1 MAFGHTALS
10 AVRRLRG
17 NTHNTQAKRGFT
29 LRNQNKSMYG
39 TGVGTGSGSA
49 IFGNM
54 ASTRR
59 GGTSGSAIFGNLA
72 SRPRFTGQKGY
83 SFNLRSR
90 TSRPTTIRGGTWGSR
105 MRKRNITAAKN
116 VWSARKRS
124 LMSRAE
130 ARDNWMPSYI

>member
-17 NTHNTQAKRGFT
+17 NTQNTQARRGFT
-29 LRNQNKSMYG
+29 LRNQNNPM
-39 TGVGTGSGSA
+39 TGSGSA

-59 GGTSGSAIFGNLA
+59 GSTFANPRS
-72 SRPRFTGQKGY
+72 RFTGQKGY

-90 TSRPTTIRGGTWGSR
+90 ASRPTTIRGGTWGSR

-124 LMSRAE
+124 LMDRAE
-130 ARDNWMPSYI
+130 ARNNWMPSYI